1 MIGAKVEAKMKIL
14 YERNRDYIE
23 NEKLLRKSS
32 YQKED
37 ILKLMKKVK

>member
-23 NEKLLRKSS
+23 NEKLLRKSVGKGLNKRIFS
-32 YQKED
+32 N
-37 ILKLMKKVK
+37 

>member
-23 NEKLLRKSS
+23 NEKYQWEKS
-32 YQKED
+32 
-37 ILKLMKKVK
+37 LNKKIFSNL